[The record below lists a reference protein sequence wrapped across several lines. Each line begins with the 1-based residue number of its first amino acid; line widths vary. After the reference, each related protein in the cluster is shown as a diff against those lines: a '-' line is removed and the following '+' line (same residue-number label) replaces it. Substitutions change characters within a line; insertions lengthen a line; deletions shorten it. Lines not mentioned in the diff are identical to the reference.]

1 MFWNQ
6 HWFTVQHG
14 ALRWLTALEWGLRN
28 VDIFCGMNRCRS
40 KMATALPSLC
50 LMILFQLTS
59 SQSTYDVVQQ
69 DNDVSSCERTERAIC
84 HLETGVS
91 QLATAMSQLTAAVAQ
106 LETANSQLLR
116 DVAELKTGKPQKAVR
131 GIDKRFRQ
139 LHLHRKK
146 RIRDIIDIYA
156 SWRMTKILRNTVYR
170 CRYFVFTLNE
180 ISSVVQRTLIFLSV
194 FFKSGSTI
202 GHAYRL
208 KLYMS
213 PCPTAWQEIFF

>member
-1 MFWNQ
+1 
-6 HWFTVQHG
+6 
-14 ALRWLTALEWGLRN
+14 
-28 VDIFCGMNRCRS
+28 
-40 KMATALPSLC
+40 MATALPSLC

-59 SQSTYDVVQQ
+59 SQSTHDVIQQ
-69 DNDVSSCERTERAIC
+69 HNDVSSCERTERAMC

-91 QLATAMSQLTAAVAQ
+91 QLATAMSQLLAEMSQLHNVNSQLAAAVAQ

-156 SWRMTKILRNTVYR
+156 S
-170 CRYFVFTLNE
+170 
-180 ISSVVQRTLIFLSV
+180 
-194 FFKSGSTI
+194 
-202 GHAYRL
+202 
-208 KLYMS
+208 
-213 PCPTAWQEIFF
+213 

>member
-1 MFWNQ
+1 
-6 HWFTVQHG
+6 
-14 ALRWLTALEWGLRN
+14 
-28 VDIFCGMNRCRS
+28 
-40 KMATALPSLC
+40 MATALPSLC

-131 GIDKRFRQ
+131 GIDKRFHQ
-139 LHLHRKK
+139 LHLRRKR
-146 RIRDIIDIYA
+146 RIRDIADI
-156 SWRMTKILRNTVYR
+156 RIMKDDKNTKKYCIKMQIFCFHLE
-170 CRYFVFTLNE
+170 TLNE
-180 ISSVVQRTLIFLSV
+180 IGTKNTDIFSALRAAV
-194 FFKSGSTI
+194 
-202 GHAYRL
+202 L
-208 KLYMS
+208 
-213 PCPTAWQEIFF
+213 